1 VYRVGLGDSED
12 GWLALHFCMSVCFFT
27 RRLRLDCSVASH
39 TLCQTVDCTHIHTHD
54 APCLPGP
61 EQSGAMLCLRICMYA
76 CVRVCRTTHAALPS
90 LSDLILTLLIT
101 CLPAYMPCHAVRPG
115 SVQAD
120 LHCICICIRI
130 GFRI

>member
-1 VYRVGLGDSED
+1 
-12 GWLALHFCMSVCFFT
+12 
-27 RRLRLDCSVASH
+27 
-39 TLCQTVDCTHIHTHD
+39 
-54 APCLPGP
+54 
-61 EQSGAMLCLRICMYA
+61 MLCLRICMYA
-76 CVRVCRTTHAALPS
+76 YVRVCRTTHAALSS

-101 CLPAYMPCHAVRPG
+101 CLPTCHAVRPG